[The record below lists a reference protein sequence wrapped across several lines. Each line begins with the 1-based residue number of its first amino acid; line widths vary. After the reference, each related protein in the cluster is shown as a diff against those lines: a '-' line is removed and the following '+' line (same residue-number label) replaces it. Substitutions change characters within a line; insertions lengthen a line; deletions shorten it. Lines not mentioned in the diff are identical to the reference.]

1 MSGDQPR
8 QPKDMKGLLK
18 FCFEAT
24 KAEDAPDIS
33 DPEKILRDM
42 DPEQKKWLE
51 EALGSMSVD
60 IVQQLTNGIKI
71 LNSEAEDEEKEE
83 VLDLL
88 EDWLGSIDMA
98 INFHKIG
105 GFSCLR
111 KCLQSS
117 SPGVRAGACHLMA
130 EISQNNTYCQK
141 KFVSEGFIQLL
152 LQQLDSD
159 SDGQCQVKALYA
171 ISCIARES
179 PETLTR
185 LGDMDGWSVLLRAV
199 QRTDN
204 VKLVTKGCFFITA
217 CVGASSEAA
226 RQMLDMGMVTQLAGL
241 LAQEFRPHHEQ
252 VLAALRALINSSVEA
267 QEASKE
273 PGLGL
278 ERLLL
283 QRREELRGQEEFEE
297 CVEHCEKILQLLA
310 PEFLPTGDWQEVQQW
325 QAVPPGLHVKVD
337 LESGRKMARREEQ
350 SSADR

>member
-18 FCFEAT
+18 FCLEAT

-33 DPEKILRDM
+33 DPEKILHDM
-42 DPEQKKWLE
+42 EPEQKKWLE
-51 EALGSMSVD
+51 EALSSMSVD
-60 IVQQLTNGIKI
+60 IVQQLTNGIRI

-130 EISQNNTYCQK
+130 EISQNNTYCQE
-141 KFVSEGFIQLL
+141 KFVNEGFIQLL

-159 SDGQCQVKALYA
+159 SDSQCQVKALYA
-171 ISCIARES
+171 ISCIARDS
-179 PETLTR
+179 PETLTK
-185 LGDMDGWSVLLRAV
+185 LGDSDGWSVVLRAV
-199 QRTDN
+199 QRDN

-217 CVGASSEAA
+217 SVVASSLAA

-241 LAQEFRPHHEQ
+241 LAQEFSPHHEQ
-252 VLAALRALINSSVEA
+252 VLAALRALMNSF
-267 QEASKE
+267 QEAKE
-273 PGLGL
+273 QAKEAGL

-297 CVEHCEKILQLLA
+297 SVEHCEKILQLLA
-310 PEFLPTGDWQEVQQW
+310 PEFLPTGEWQEVQEW
-325 QAVPPGLHVKVD
+325 QGVPPGLHVKVD
-337 LESGRKMARREEQ
+337 LESGRKMARREEA

>member
-24 KAEDAPDIS
+24 KGEDAPDIS
-33 DPEKILRDM
+33 DPEKILNEM
-42 DPEQKKWLE
+42 GPEKKKWLE
-51 EALGSMSVD
+51 EALSSMSVD
-60 IVQQLTNGIKI
+60 IVQQLTNGIRI
-71 LNSEAEDEEKEE
+71 LNSETEDEEKEE

-88 EDWLGSIDMA
+88 EDWLGNIDMA

-105 GFSCLR
+105 GFSCLS

-130 EISQNNTYCQK
+130 EISQNNAYCQE
-141 KFVSEGFIQLL
+141 KFVNEGFIQLL

-159 SDGQCQVKALYA
+159 SDDQCRVKAMYA
-171 ISCIARES
+171 LSCIARES
-179 PETLTR
+179 PETLAKF
-185 LGDMDGWSVLLRAV
+185 GDSDGWSVVLRAV
-199 QRTDN
+199 QRDS
-204 VKLVTKGCFFITA
+204 VKLVTKGCYFITA
-217 CVGASSEAA
+217 SVGTSSLAA

-252 VLAALRALINSSVEA
+252 VLAALRALMNSSQVAKEQAKEA
-267 QEASKE
+267 
-273 PGLGL
+273 GLGL

-310 PEFLPTGDWQEVQQW
+310 PEFRPTGEWQEVQEW
-325 QAVPPGLHVKVD
+325 QGVPPGLHLKVD
-337 LESGRKMARREEQ
+337 LESGKKMARREEP

>member
-33 DPEKILRDM
+33 DPEKILHDM
-42 DPEQKKWLE
+42 EPEQKKWLE
-51 EALGSMSVD
+51 EALSSMSVD
-60 IVQQLTNGIKI
+60 IVQQLTNGIRI

-130 EISQNNTYCQK
+130 EISQNNTYCQE
-141 KFVSEGFIQLL
+141 KFVNEGFIQLL

-159 SDGQCQVKALYA
+159 SDSQCQVKALYA
-171 ISCIARES
+171 ISCIARDS
-179 PETLTR
+179 PETLTK
-185 LGDMDGWSVLLRAV
+185 LGDSDGWSVVLRAV
-199 QRTDN
+199 QRDN

-217 CVGASSEAA
+217 SVVASSLAA

-241 LAQEFRPHHEQ
+241 LAQEFSPHHEQ
-252 VLAALRALINSSVEA
+252 VLAALRALMNSF
-267 QEASKE
+267 QEAKE
-273 PGLGL
+273 QAKEAGL

-297 CVEHCEKILQLLA
+297 SVEHCEKILQLLA
-310 PEFLPTGDWQEVQQW
+310 PEFLPTGEWQEVQEW
-325 QAVPPGLHVKVD
+325 QGVPPGLHVKVD
-337 LESGRKMARREEQ
+337 LESGRKMARREEA

>member
-33 DPEKILRDM
+33 DPEKILHDM
-42 DPEQKKWLE
+42 EPEQKKWLE
-51 EALGSMSVD
+51 EALSSMSVD
-60 IVQQLTNGIKI
+60 IVQQLTNGIRI

-130 EISQNNTYCQK
+130 EISQNNAYCQE
-141 KFVSEGFIQLL
+141 KFVNEGFIQLL

-159 SDGQCQVKALYA
+159 SDSQCQVKALYA
-171 ISCIARES
+171 ISCIARDS
-179 PETLTR
+179 PETLTK
-185 LGDMDGWSVLLRAV
+185 LGDSDGWSVVLRAV
-199 QRTDN
+199 QRDN

-217 CVGASSEAA
+217 SVVASSLAA

-241 LAQEFRPHHEQ
+241 LAQEFSPHHEQ
-252 VLAALRALINSSVEA
+252 VLAALRALMNSF
-267 QEASKE
+267 QEAKE
-273 PGLGL
+273 QAKEAGL

-297 CVEHCEKILQLLA
+297 SVEHCEKILQLLA
-310 PEFLPTGDWQEVQQW
+310 PEFLPTGEWQEVQEW
-325 QAVPPGLHVKVD
+325 QGVPPGLHVKVD
-337 LESGRKMARREEQ
+337 LESGRKMARREEA

>member
-18 FCFEAT
+18 FCLEAT

-33 DPEKILRDM
+33 DPEKILHDM
-42 DPEQKKWLE
+42 EPEQKKWLE
-51 EALGSMSVD
+51 EALSSMSVD
-60 IVQQLTNGIKI
+60 IVQQLTNGIRI
-71 LNSEAEDEEKEE
+71 LNSEAGDEEKEE

-130 EISQNNTYCQK
+130 EISQNNAYCQE
-141 KFVSEGFIQLL
+141 KFVNEGFIQLL

-159 SDGQCQVKALYA
+159 SDSQCQVKALYA
-171 ISCIARES
+171 ISCIARDS
-179 PETLTR
+179 PETLTK
-185 LGDMDGWSVLLRAV
+185 LGDSDGWSVVLRAV
-199 QRTDN
+199 QRDN

-217 CVGASSEAA
+217 SVVASSLAA

-241 LAQEFRPHHEQ
+241 LAQEFSPHHEQ
-252 VLAALRALINSSVEA
+252 VLAALRALMNSF
-267 QEASKE
+267 QEAKE
-273 PGLGL
+273 QAKEAGL

-297 CVEHCEKILQLLA
+297 SVEHCEKILQLLA
-310 PEFLPTGDWQEVQQW
+310 PEFLPTGEWQEVQEW
-325 QAVPPGLHVKVD
+325 QGVPPGLHVKVD
-337 LESGRKMARREEQ
+337 LESGRKMARREEA

>member
-1 MSGDQPR
+1 
-8 QPKDMKGLLK
+8 MKGLLK

-24 KAEDAPDIS
+24 KGEDAPEIS
-33 DPEKILRDM
+33 DPEKILHDM
-42 DPEQKKWLE
+42 DPEHRRWLE
-51 EALGSMSVD
+51 EALSSMSVD

-71 LNSEAEDEEKEE
+71 LNSDAEDEEKEE

-88 EDWLGSIDMA
+88 EDWLGNIDMA
-98 INFHKIG
+98 VNFHKIG

-130 EISQNNTYCQK
+130 EISQNNAYCQE
-141 KFVSEGFIQLL
+141 KFVAEGFIQLL

-159 SDGQCQVKALYA
+159 SDDQCQVKALYA

-179 PETLTR
+179 PETLTKF
-185 LGDMDGWSVLLRAV
+185 GDSDGWSVVLRAV
-199 QRTDN
+199 QRDS
-204 VKLVTKGCFFITA
+204 VKLVTKGCYFIS
-217 CVGASSEAA
+217 ASAGSSSSAA

-252 VLAALRALINSSVEA
+252 VLAALRALMNSS
-267 QEASKE
+267 QEAKE
-273 PGLGL
+273 QAKEAGLEL

-297 CVEHCEKILQLLA
+297 CVEHCEKMLQLLA
-310 PEFLPTGDWQEVQQW
+310 PEFIPTGEWQEVQEW
-325 QAVPPGLHVKVD
+325 QGVPPGLHVKVD
-337 LESGRKMARREEQ
+337 LETGRKMARREEPRI
-350 SSADR
+350 ADR